1 MMNRTPPQ
9 PASAANAKVADHA
22 FDRRA
27 IPASAQVSM
36 RYAADGWP
44 LRSITWAAPN
54 GLARGSILFMG
65 GRGDH
70 FEKYLETFE
79 GWRGDGWQVES
90 VDWRGQGGSGRVG
103 RDPSVGHIGS
113 FGQWIDDIADTVA
126 DWQARTAGPHVI
138 VGHSMGGHLILRA
151 LAERRIAPDA
161 AVLVAPMSGFTA
173 PYPDQV
179 GLALARL
186 MMRLG
191 APDRAAWKV
200 SEKPGTPMRLRQL
213 LLTHD
218 DTRYEDEF
226 WWREHDRGLEL
237 GPASWQ
243 WVAQA
248 YASFMGLAQAGVVE
262 GIRVPALFL
271 VASAD
276 KLVSAKATKALA
288 ARMPNATTHVYGPE
302 AAHELL
308 REVDVVRDDALARI
322 AAFLAVKAP
331 AL

>member
-1 MMNRTPPQ
+1 MFS
-9 PASAANAKVADHA
+9 PAPNSPAAGPG

-27 IPASAQVSM
+27 IPASAQISV
-36 RYAADGWP
+36 RHGADGWP
-44 LRSITWAAPN
+44 LRSLVWGAPDQS
-54 GLARGSILFMG
+54 GRGAILFLG

-70 FEKYLETFE
+70 FEKYLEAFE
-79 GWRGDGWQVES
+79 GWRGGGWQVES

-103 RDPSVGHIGS
+103 RDPSVGHIES
-113 FGQWIDDIADTVA
+113 FGQWVDDIADYVTH
-126 DWQARTAGPHVI
+126 WQARTTDPHVI

-151 LAERRIAPDA
+151 MAQRRIAPDA
-161 AVLVAPMSGFTA
+161 AVLVAPMFGFTS
-173 PYPDQV
+173 PYPDWI
-179 GLALARL
+179 GLALAKL

-218 DTRYEDEF
+218 NARYEDEF
-226 WWREHDRGLEL
+226 WWRSHDTGLEI

-248 YASFMGLAQAGVVE
+248 YASFIGLAQPGAVE
-262 GIRVPALFL
+262 AIAVPTLFL

-276 KLVSAKATKALA
+276 KLVSAKATEALA
-288 ARMPNATTHVYGPE
+288 ARMPNASKHVYGKD

-308 REVDVVRDDALARI
+308 REVDAVRDDALARI
-322 AAFLAVKAP
+322 DDFLAREAP
-331 AL
+331 PQ